1 MNDAIRG
8 YLCLCLL
15 SGSALEYA
23 HAATHRAVNLSSGN
37 ARAMSTDAHSFG
49 HAVNNGAENGDFQ
62 EGDLTCMKWTGG
74 LCRIDPCNSARR
86 AECIAGRCMC
96 PSGTCAAASGKCEA
110 GTGSWIGSYAIQ
122 FLKPLDGKPY
132 LGVSSTRTMGP
143 YYVAM
148 GTTTN
153 SQQQWKI
160 AMTPSGLVRFESI
173 ELPGYVMSRP
183 AVVSSED
190 PALADPEHEPEQ
202 SVTRVSLARP
212 IDVTFQLHEVPGGL
226 EIYYPGSKAF
236 GMSNT
241 GYAFRATNR
250 GRGVAAC
257 EPNGSFLAKSCEGHE
272 LVTLEP
278 SLPSKAIHQ
287 GKRAVVDAVSPLG
300 WSHLILLLPFVCMAT
315 CMVGCCIAA
324 GSS

>member
-1 MNDAIRG
+1 MKDAIHG

-37 ARAMSTDAHSFG
+37 ARAISTDAHSFG

-74 LCRIDPCNSARR
+74 LCRIDPCNSERR

-132 LGVSSTRTMGP
+132 LGVHPRP
-143 YYVAM
+143 APWAQLLA
-148 GTTTN
+148 TTTN

-173 ELPGYVMSRP
+173 ELPGYVMSQP
-183 AVVSSED
+183 AVVISEAGGGD
-190 PALADPEHEPEQ
+190 TGLEPEQ
-202 SVTRVSLARP
+202 SLTRFSVARP
-212 IDVTFQLHEVPGGL
+212 QDVTFQLHEVPGGL
-226 EIYYPGSKAF
+226 EIYHPGSKAF
-236 GMSNT
+236 GMSAP
-241 GYAFRATNR
+241 GHAFRATHR
-250 GRGVAAC
+250 DRGVVAC
-257 EPNGSFLAKSCEGHE
+257 EPNTLFLNTPLPCDGHE

-278 SLPSKAIHQ
+278 SLPSEAIHQ
-287 GKRAVVDAVSPLG
+287 GKRAVVNAVSPLG
-300 WSHLILLLPFVCMAT
+300 WSHTIFLLPFVCMAI
-315 CMVGCCIAA
+315 CIFGFCAA